1 MVAKSV
7 LISISQTSLQN
18 GNNKEWTLKT
28 NLLSIDIEYSFKKKK
43 MKTPEYINK
52 LRLTLN

>member
-43 MKTPEYINK
+43 K
-52 LRLTLN
+52 